1 MRRVVLSLAM
11 VVAAAIL
18 AEPSFAFDEVFQ
30 QTYLLERGGRFQ
42 LQNVNGSVEVTGWDR
57 QEVEVRAVKSAR
69 RNRAD
74 LERVQIEV
82 EAQLDSVRVET
93 RYPKDEGV
101 DVHVEYRVRVPRH
114 VALRR
119 IATVNGSVRVTGV
132 EATGELRSVN
142 GNVEVSDSS
151 GRLSAHTTNGN
162 VRVEL
167 RQLEPGGLVSLDT
180 VNGSVVLA
188 LPPDADA
195 MLDARSVNGELRSE
209 LPATLGSSLGSREF
223 HARLGAGGTPI
234 RMRTVNGAIHVLPIR
249 PIV

>member
-18 AEPSFAFDEVFQ
+18 AAPAFAFDEVFQ
-30 QTYLLERGGRFQ
+30 RTYPLEPGGRFQ
-42 LQNVNGSVEVTGWDR
+42 LQNVNGSVEVTSWDR

-82 EAQLDSVRVET
+82 EALLNSVRVET
-93 RYPKDEGV
+93 RYPRDESV
-101 DVHVEYRVRVPRH
+101 DVQVEYRVRVPRH

-142 GNVEVSDSS
+142 GNIEVSDSS

-162 VRVEL
+162 VQVEL
-167 RQLEPGGLVSLDT
+167 RQIEPGGLVSLDT
-180 VNGSVVLA
+180 MNGSGVIVL
-188 LPPDADA
+188 P
-195 MLDARSVNGELRSE
+195 
-209 LPATLGSSLGSREF
+209 F
-223 HARLGAGGTPI
+223 HANSQLFTP
-234 RMRTVNGAIHVLPIR
+234 
-249 PIV
+249 

>member
-1 MRRVVLSLAM
+1 VVLSLAI
-11 VVAAAIL
+11 VVAAGIL
-18 AEPSFAFDEVFQ
+18 AAPSLAFDEVFQ
-30 QTYLLERGGRFQ
+30 QTYPLEPGGSFQ
-42 LQNVNGSVEVTGWDR
+42 LQNVNGSVQITGWDR
-57 QEVEVRAVKSAR
+57 HEVEVHAVKSAR

-82 EAQLDSVRVET
+82 EAQPDSVRVET
-93 RYPKDEGV
+93 GYPKDEGV
-101 DVHVEYRVRVPRH
+101 EVYVEYRVRVPRH

-119 IATVNGSVRVTGV
+119 IATVNGSVHVTGV

-162 VRVEL
+162 VRLEL
-167 RQLEPGGLVSLDT
+167 RQLEPGGLLSLDT

-195 MLDARSVNGELRSE
+195 VLDARSVNGELRSE

-223 HARLGAGGTPI
+223 HARLGAGGNPI
-234 RMRTVNGAIHVLPIR
+234 RIRTVNGAIRVLPVR